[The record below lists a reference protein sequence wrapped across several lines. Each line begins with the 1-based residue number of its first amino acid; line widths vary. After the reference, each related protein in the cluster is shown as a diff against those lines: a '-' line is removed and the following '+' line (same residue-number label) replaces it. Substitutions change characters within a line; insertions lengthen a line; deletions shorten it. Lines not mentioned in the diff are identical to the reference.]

1 MTVTALCGTSTFLNV
16 GAVWYVSVLVRDADG
31 YAVDDDAPVV
41 TVTLPGGTTTP
52 VAAENVSTGVF
63 RALYVPAVA
72 GRFLASAV
80 TADLGRADF
89 AAIVTAVAGNG
100 DLPDV
105 AAVRAYPG
113 AEEDL
118 AAWDDTEIEGALATE
133 TLNQARV
140 CDVPAN
146 YPADLAEALC
156 RRTVLNLARR
166 RHLIDGDNAT
176 DDAVIPAPPPL
187 SRDPEVR
194 RLEAPHRRLVMG

>member
-41 TVTLPGGTTTP
+41 TVTLPDGTTVP

-63 RALYVPAVA
+63 RALYVPAVP

-80 TADLGRADF
+80 TTGLGRADF
-89 AAIVTAVAGNG
+89 AAIVTAVVGNAE
-100 DLPDV
+100 LPV
-105 AAVRAYPG
+105 ADEVRAYPG

-118 AAWDDTEIEGALATE
+118 AAWEDPDIEGALATE

-140 CDVPAN
+140 CDVPAA
-146 YPADLAEALC
+146 YPADLREALV

-166 RHLIDGDNAT
+166 RHLA
-176 DDAVIPAPPPL
+176 DDAPSTADAIIPPPPPP